1 MLDVGRDIERI
12 RDYLA
17 GRLSDQ
23 ESEAFGE
30 RLVRDPQLVR
40 ELERTLKL
48 SEGLRQ
54 LANEGH
60 PAQAAP
66 QQRRPRVWMPA
77 LAAAATLG
85 VLAVAL
91 WVHSAAERAPLP
103 SASLATT
110 LTREVASTVAS
121 QFTFVATR
129 GSAAPALQLPRE
141 GLIELRA
148 AAPLAGP
155 ASAYRVTLAEEE
167 PGDSPRPVGSTSVA
181 AVQADG
187 YLHVYADAARLKP
200 GHYVL
205 SVLQGSD
212 AAPLEVYPFSLRAA
226 GTTPP
231 P

>member
-1 MLDVGRDIERI
+1 VLDVGRDIERI

-54 LANEGH
+54 LAHEGN
-60 PAQAAP
+60 PARALP
-66 QQRRPRVWMPA
+66 RPRRRRVWMP
-77 LAAAATLG
+77 G

-91 WVHSAAERAPLP
+91 WVHSAAERAPLL

-148 AAPLAGP
+148 AAPLAPPGG
-155 ASAYRVTLAEEE
+155 AYRVTLAEQE
-167 PGDSPRPVGSTSVA
+167 PGDGSRVLGSTTVT

-200 GHYVL
+200 GHFVL
-205 SVLQGSD
+205 NVSAGSD

-226 GTTPP
+226 SATPP
-231 P
+231 